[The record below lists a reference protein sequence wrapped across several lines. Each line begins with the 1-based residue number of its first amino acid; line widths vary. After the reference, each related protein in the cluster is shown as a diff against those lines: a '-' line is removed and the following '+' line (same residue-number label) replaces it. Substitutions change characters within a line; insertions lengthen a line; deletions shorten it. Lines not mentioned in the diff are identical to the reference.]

1 MTPQTRMTTYCICP
15 HSDCIGNIML
25 TRCPHSQGYTET
37 VSMYSSQRFHGHRV
51 NVFDRIR
58 TVLKL
63 IVCTFN
69 ISFIFKILSQPRLH
83 QFKVDDYTTIRQDD
97 YTTIRTLSLRPILHM
112 LTPCPSIIKRQ
123 PNFSNVFP
131 KEKKNC
137 YKSF

>member
-1 MTPQTRMTTYCICP
+1 MTTYCICP
-15 HSDCIGNIML
+15 HSDCIGNIRQHYVRIVKVTPKL
-25 TRCPHSQGYTET
+25 CPCTVVNDFTVT
-37 VSMYSSQRFHGHRV
+37 VSTYST
-51 NVFDRIR
+51 VFDRIR

-69 ISFIFKILSQPRLH
+69 VSFIFKILSQPRLH
-83 QFKVDDYTTIRQDD
+83 QFKVDDYTTIRQYD